1 MKQIKSLHGILGLLY
16 IMLSIVFIV
25 LAKLSPG
32 VVDAFSI
39 YWMFTLAA
47 LILGIIILIHPNGI
61 TVATY
66 ISRIFTGSLFIVSG
80 LIKSNDPLGF
90 SYKLEEY
97 FDERS
102 LGAFFASFHEVALPL
117 AIIISSAEVL
127 LGLAVLVGGK
137 AKITH
142 WILLAMTLFFA
153 WLTWFTASC
162 NDAQQEALN
171 AGISFNKLCVNDCGC
186 FGDALKGSVGRSLTP
201 WESFYKDITLLFF
214 VLVLLLQ
221 SKKIKLNT
229 LKDDLIILPVS
240 LILIVAFSG
249 GLFHWDFPSYFT
261 LVSLLIYAIIKLLPL
276 INAYKE
282 WLTAIVL
289 GSVCIIFT
297 TYCLKNLP
305 IKDFRPYAVGKN
317 ILQQMKLPEGAQPD
331 VYETLLTY
339 KNTQTGEIK
348 EFTQQSYPWD
358 DSTWVWVSTNNKLIK
373 QGDKATITD
382 FTIIADD
389 GNDYAEDY
397 LSDTEPVFMLI
408 VYNVSKTNKAA
419 FEKINK
425 LANDCNSEGKTFIA
439 LTASGYEEVE
449 KLRHDTQAMYDFY
462 TCDEITLKTIIRSN
476 PGLLLL
482 KEGTVLAKWNDANIP
497 DYKTVKEKY
506 LNNN

>member
-1 MKQIKSLHGILGLLY
+1 MKQVKSIHGVLGLVY
-16 IMLSIVFIV
+16 ILIGISFVV
-25 LAKLSPG
+25 LAKVKPD

-39 YWMFTLAA
+39 YWMFTASA
-47 LILGIIILIHPNGI
+47 LFLGITILLHKNGVV
-61 TVATY
+61 VATY
-66 ISRIFTGSLFIVSG
+66 ISRIITGSLFVVSG
-80 LIKSNDPLGF
+80 LIKANDPLGF

-102 LGAFFASFHEVALPL
+102 LGAFFATFHDWALPL

-137 AKITH
+137 AKITN

-171 AGISFNKLCVNDCGC
+171 AGIAFNKLCVNDCGC

-214 VLVLLLQ
+214 VLVLIVQ
-221 SKKIKLNT
+221 SGKIKLNT
-229 LKDDLIILPVS
+229 LKDDFIILPIS
-240 LILIVAFSG
+240 AISIFAFSG
-249 GLFHWDFPSYFT
+249 GLFAWNFPVYFT
-261 LVSLLIYAIIKLLPL
+261 LVCIVIYSIIKFIPI
-276 INAYKE
+276 INCYKE
-282 WLTAIVL
+282 WFIAIGL
-289 GSVCIIFT
+289 GATCLGFTIF
-297 TYCLKNLP
+297 CFKNLP

-331 VYETLLTY
+331 VYETILTY
-339 KNTQTGEIK
+339 KNTTSGEVK
-348 EFTQQSYPWD
+348 EFNQQNYPWS

-397 LSDTEPVFMLI
+397 LSDTEPVFMLV
-408 VYNVSKTNKAA
+408 VYNVSKANKAA
-419 FEKINK
+419 FSKINK
-425 LANDCNSEGKTFIA
+425 FANDCNADGRTFIA
-439 LTASGYEEVE
+439 LSASGYEDVE
-449 KLRHDTQAMYDFY
+449 KIRHDTQAMYDFY

-476 PGLLLL
+476 PGLLLI
-482 KEGTVLAKWNDANIP
+482 KEGVVIAKWHYNSIP
-497 DYKTVKEKY
+497 DYNLVKEKF
-506 LNNN
+506 LK